1 MPSVSFNMCATTGH
15 DSYPPTQVPATQS
28 KLFVQGQA
36 VLKNGDIALPHGH
49 PIPGKCIASQSKLFV
64 QGIPIIMIGDSLDDG
79 DFMAQGSPKLF
90 VK

>member
-1 MPSVSFNMCATTGH
+1 MPAVSFNMCMTTGH

-36 VLKNGDIALPHGH
+36 VLKNSDEALNHGH
-49 PIPGKCIASQSKLFV
+49 KNPGKCIASQSKLFV
-64 QGIPIIMIGDSLDDG
+64 QGQAVIMIGDRLDD
-79 DFMAQGSPKLF
+79 DDYTAQGSSKLF